1 MRGGGDSASWR
12 LLKVGT
18 FPSGVNNQCSKV
30 KISGSSD
37 LVFRYLLVKE
47 LRLMC
52 LFSRR
57 SGRNVT
63 EKFGVCG
70 CSAQILPDPTN
81 KTAVLPKRNRRH
93 LGRLREYR
101 L

>member
-1 MRGGGDSASWR
+1 
-12 LLKVGT
+12 
-18 FPSGVNNQCSKV
+18 
-30 KISGSSD
+30 
-37 LVFRYLLVKE
+37 
-47 LRLMC
+47 MC